1 MDTKNHG
8 LNKDISFMAHY
19 SPLTVHPTD
28 LSPCTG
34 VKSQFLSP
42 LHRNSLQLTLIH
54 TKTPFSQV
62 VKSINII
69 KLH

>member
-8 LNKDISFMAHY
+8 LNKDVIFMAHY
-19 SPLTVHPTD
+19 SLLPVHPTD
-28 LSPCTG
+28 LSPFTSA
-34 VKSQFLSP
+34 KLQFLSP
-42 LHRNSLQLTLIH
+42 LHRNSLQLTFIR
-54 TKTPFSQV
+54 TKNPFSQV

>member
-19 SPLTVHPTD
+19 SLLTVHPTD
-28 LSPCTG
+28 ISPLTG
-34 VKSQFLSP
+34 AKSQFLSL

-54 TKTPFSQV
+54 TKLPFSQV

>member
-8 LNKDISFMAHY
+8 LNKDTSFMAHY

-28 LSPCTG
+28 LSPRTG
-34 VKSQFLSP
+34 VKLQFLSP
-42 LHRNSLQLTLIH
+42 LHRNSLQLMLIH

>member
-28 LSPCTG
+28 LSPRTG
-34 VKSQFLSP
+34 AKLQCLSP

-54 TKTPFSQV
+54 TKTPFVQV

>member
-1 MDTKNHG
+1 MHTKNHG
-8 LNKDISFMAHY
+8 LNKDFSFMAHY
-19 SPLTVHPTD
+19 SLTVHPTD
-28 LSPCTG
+28 LSPLTG
-34 VKSQFLSP
+34 AKSQFLSP

-54 TKTPFSQV
+54 TKIPFSQV